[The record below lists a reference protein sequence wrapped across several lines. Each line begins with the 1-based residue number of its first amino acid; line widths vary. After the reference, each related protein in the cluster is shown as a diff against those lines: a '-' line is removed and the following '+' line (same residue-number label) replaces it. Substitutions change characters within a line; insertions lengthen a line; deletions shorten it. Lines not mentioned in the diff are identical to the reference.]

1 MQYNN
6 FTWIICLFANCL
18 LIYLTQLVNHS
29 LAVVSLP
36 LFTLGLTLIFPVL
49 YLPYLQG
56 LIATLITALFFDS
69 TESTVSFGVSYYIL
83 GIAFTTIYCI
93 YHHFKLYSALH
104 TVLLIQFTNLS
115 LIIIYH
121 LILNFENGFNPH
133 LFYKLFQVIIASKIV
148 LLLTSTWFLN
158 LQATLFHTFSFY
170 HPSTKK
176 RPLSSK

>member
-1 MQYNN
+1 MQFK
-6 FTWIICLFANCL
+6 FTWIICIFANCL

-29 LAVVSLP
+29 LGAIALP

-69 TESTVSFGVSYYIL
+69 TEAISSFGYSYYIL
-83 GIAFTTIYCI
+83 GIAFTTVYCV
-93 YHHFKLYSALH
+93 YHHFKLYSPLH
-104 TVLLIQFTNLS
+104 TILLIQFTNLS
-115 LIIIYH
+115 LLITYH

-133 LFYKLFQVIIASKIV
+133 FFHKLFQVVIASKII
-148 LLLTSTWFLN
+148 LLLISTWFLN
-158 LQATLFHTFSFY
+158 LQATLFHTFSFH

-176 RPLSSK
+176 QPHSPK